1 MGKMAQKR
9 LATPPSK
16 KLIVDMPADLPR
28 SLKLYAV
35 QNDRT
40 IREIVIEAIEA
51 TISGK
56 SRTKRKKG

>member
-1 MGKMAQKR
+1 MGRMVQKR

-16 KLIVDMPADLPR
+16 KLIVDMPADLHR
-28 SLKLYAV
+28 SLKRYAV

-40 IREIVIEAIEA
+40 IREIVIEAIKA

-56 SRTKRKKG
+56 RRTKRKKS